1 MSTRN
6 SAWMWDEAC
15 ELVEQA
21 ERLRQQFFV
30 PVGARGR
37 QPTWQPPVDVLES
50 DRELWILIAL
60 PGVAPD
66 ELDVVIDGAVLSVV
80 GHRPMPRLA
89 DGAQLRR
96 LEIPHGRFERRLEL
110 PAGRYE
116 IGRRDLKDGCLVLGL
131 RKLG

>member
-6 SAWMWDEAC
+6 PAWMWGEAC
-15 ELVEQA
+15 ELVEEA

-30 PVGARGR
+30 PVRAHGR
-37 QPTWQPPVDVLES
+37 QPSWQPPVDVLES
-50 DRELWILIAL
+50 DRELWILVAL

-66 ELDVVIDGAVLSVV
+66 QLEVLVDGRLLSVT
-80 GHRPMPRLA
+80 GHRAMPRLA

-96 LEIPHGRFERRLEL
+96 LEIPHGHFERRLEL
-110 PAGRYE
+110 PAGKYE
-116 IGRRDLKDGCLVLGL
+116 IARRELKDGCLVLGL